1 MTFGLVLAIDEL
13 ADDCDCSRRRQ
24 PHPEPSRRAGSD
36 MTLSR
41 RAGVLP
47 PRAGRRRTTLARF
60 VQGGSIVNDVGFD
73 AVVRGIAQSSS
84 RRRLLR
90 GAAAGALGAATLGL
104 ADVAAKGKKGGK
116 GKNGFRLHGD
126 GAITSP
132 GAPGCQEDEA
142 GCDVTMEGDANAT
155 HLGKASFSGTL
166 TVIWAN
172 GTPNPDGGGGVCAP
186 ASGETVLTVGG
197 ATAGKKKG
205 KKQGTLTLALDG
217 TDCEVGGS
225 GAAVPHQFTGTY
237 AITGGTGDFEGAT
250 GEGALEALNTGGDL
264 SVKAKGKIHL

>member
-126 GAITSP
+126 
-132 GAPGCQEDEA
+132 
-142 GCDVTMEGDANAT
+142 ANAT